1 MKQIVIKLSQ
11 TVKSIEEA
19 EQARNTLREYDHRLR
34 LAIEREKR
42 KNADPIV
49 RNLNR
54 RIAKGETLYFE
65 FLGGK
70 YHAVCDKNKGTGR
83 FGLRKNGGLVC
94 GRHED
99 FEKYAPIDR
108 VYKLNFND
116 KPELVYEGQSR
127 SPSCGKKLKL

>member
-70 YHAVCDKNKGTGR
+70 YHAVCDKNKVPGVSDSERTAGLFAAGTKTSR
-83 FGLRKNGGLVC
+83 NTRPSTVC
-94 GRHED
+94 T
-99 FEKYAPIDR
+99 
-108 VYKLNFND
+108 N
-116 KPELVYEGQSR
+116 
-127 SPSCGKKLKL
+127 